1 MMKHIFILKQNMK
14 FFKPAVIFAILL
26 VLSSCA
32 GGAKAVESSG
42 LGKGSDPVPLMANAK
57 TGVLPS
63 GLRYYLLENS
73 MPEGRAMLTLAVDA
87 GSVLETEDERGLAHF
102 VEHMAFNGTE
112 RFPKNDLVNYLR
124 SLGMRF
130 GADINAYTSFDE
142 TVYGIEVPVETGPD
156 GRKIIPDKALAIIDD
171 WTGSISFY
179 PDDVNSERA
188 IIMEEYRSRLGAQE
202 RIMRQMFPVLFR
214 GSPYA
219 ERLPIGLPEVIESA
233 TSARLKNFYNKWYR
247 PENMAVIIVG
257 DFDAGYLEKNL
268 AQYFPARE
276 TAAGTVAA
284 GKTVPFNRPRY
295 NLPEPV
301 KGSLQSLIVTDSE
314 LTQSRVDLYWKL
326 KAEPARGDL
335 SYYRQDLINNL
346 VDTMINLRFHEAAAK
361 PETPYVYAGS
371 GMAKYGYSSR
381 FYALIAQAKTGLVRD
396 SLRELLLAK
405 ESLSRYGFTQDEI
418 DAAGQALLSSMEQMV
433 AEKDRQSSQEYVDA
447 FTRLFLE
454 GETLPDLEWELQAMQ
469 KLLPG
474 ISLKEINKTAADYFA
489 NNDLTVIISAPEA
502 EKDTLPSQDEIKAA
516 AAEISKAKIAP
527 PLNGQAQ
534 GALMD
539 HSPQPGAI
547 VSETTDSETGA
558 IRWKLGNGSE
568 VILKATNN
576 KNSEISL
583 YAQARGGTLSAP
595 ADKAVSAS
603 LASEMVSASGIG
615 SYSLPELTRILLDKQ
630 VSMGFWTQNFLR
642 GFQGSASVKDM
653 KSLFEMLYLSFTQP
667 RIDPEAV
674 KVMLDQQRTRL
685 ANQENDPNAV
695 FRREITRVING
706 NPRFYP
712 LELADLDKVKTDDA
726 LDFVRACLNPGD
738 YTFVIV
744 GNLDIPQIRT
754 LVETYLASIPASQPL
769 NDWADIDPQR
779 PANPNTEKQVLKGK
793 EERSAVYLSWFI
805 PWQYSEDKS
814 AAVSILNEYLD
825 IKLNDEIRESLGG
838 VYSIS
843 SWVSLSPI
851 PRGELS
857 GGVYFMCDPKRVEEL
872 ISAVKAEFQ
881 KITQGDIDTDDFTK
895 ATKAALKGQ
904 EQSIQSNLYIAQSYA
919 NSAVIYHSPLSRLDK
934 RPALFSAVG
943 QADIQE
949 TMTNLMGG
957 NLVRVVL
964 YPEAN

>member
-1 MMKHIFILKQNMK
+1 MILS
-14 FFKPAVIFAILL
+14 ILL
-26 VLSSCA
+26 ILSSCA

-42 LGKGSDPVPLMANAK
+42 LGKPSDPVPLMINAK

-73 MPEGRAMLTLAVDA
+73 RPEGRAMLTLAVNA

-112 RFPKNDLVNYLR
+112 RFPKNDLINYLR

-130 GADINAYTSFDE
+130 GPDVNAYTSFDE
-142 TVYGIEVPVETGPD
+142 TVYGIEVPTETGPN
-156 GRKIIPDKALAIIDD
+156 GAKSIPDKALAIIDD
-171 WTGSISFY
+171 WTGSISFN
-179 PDDVNSERA
+179 PDGVNSERA

-202 RIMRQMFPVLFR
+202 RLMRQIFPVLFR

-219 ERLPIGLPEVIESA
+219 ERLPIGLPDVIENA
-233 TSARLKNFYNKWYR
+233 PAERLKNFYTKWYR
-247 PENMAVIIVG
+247 PENMAIIIVG
-257 DFDAGYLEKNL
+257 DFDAANLEKTL
-268 AQYFPARE
+268 ADHFSARGPASGTTGG
-276 TAAGTVAA
+276 TANGSASAA
-284 GKTVPFNRPRY
+284 SFNRPKY

-301 KGSLQSLIVTDSE
+301 KGSLQSLVMTDSE
-314 LTQSRVDLYWKL
+314 LTQSRVDLYWKM
-326 KAEPARGDL
+326 KAEPRRDDL
-335 SYYRQDLINNL
+335 AYYRQDLINNL

-361 PETPYVYAGS
+361 PETPYIYAGS
-371 GMAKYGYSSR
+371 GMARFGYSSR
-381 FYALIAQAKTGLVRD
+381 FYVLVAQAKNASVRE
-396 SLRELLLAK
+396 SLRELFLAK
-405 ESLSRYGFTQDEI
+405 ESLSRYGFTQDET
-418 DAAGQALLSSMEQMV
+418 DAAKVALLSNIEQMV
-433 AEKDRQSSQEYVDA
+433 AEKDRQSSQQYVDA
-447 FTRLFLE
+447 FTSLFLS
-454 GETLPDLEWELQAMQ
+454 GETVPDLEWELQAMQ

-474 ISLKEINKTAADYFA
+474 ISLKEINKAVSDYFVS
-489 NNDLTVIISAPEA
+489 NDLTVIISAPEA
-502 EKDTLPSQDEIKAA
+502 EKDTLPGQDEIKAT

-527 PLNGQAQ
+527 PLNNQTR

-539 HSPQPGAI
+539 HTPQPGTI

-558 IRWKLGNGSE
+558 VRWTLGNGGE
-568 VILKATNN
+568 VILRDTNN

-615 SYSLPELTRILLDKQ
+615 SYSLPELTKLLLDKQ
-630 VSMGFWTQNFLR
+630 VSIGFWTQNFLR

-653 KSLFEMLYLSFTQP
+653 KTLFEMLYLSFTQP

-685 ANQENDPNAV
+685 ANQENDPNSV
-695 FRREITRVING
+695 FRREITRTING

-712 LELADLDKVKTDDA
+712 LELADLEKVNIDDA
-726 LDFVRACLNPGD
+726 LDFVRSCLNPGD
-738 YTFVIV
+738 YTFVIA
-744 GNLDIPQIRT
+744 GNLDMPQIRT
-754 LVETYLASIPASQPL
+754 LVETYLASIPASQPF
-769 NDWADIDPQR
+769 NNWADIDPQR
-779 PANPNTEKQVLKGK
+779 PANPDTEKDVKKGK
-793 EERSAVYLSWFI
+793 EERSAVYVSWFL
-805 PWQYSEDKS
+805 PQQYSEEKA

-825 IKLNDEIRESLGG
+825 ISLNDEIRETLGG

-851 PRGELS
+851 PKGELS
-857 GGVYFMCDPKRVEEL
+857 GGVYFFCDPKRAEEL

-881 KITQGDIDTDDFTK
+881 KITQGNIDPDTFTK
-895 ATKAALKGQ
+895 ATEAAIKGE

-919 NSAVIYHSPLSRLDK
+919 NSAVIYRSPLSRLNK
-934 RPALFSAVG
+934 RPDLYRAVTPAG
-943 QADIQE
+943 IQ
-949 TMTNLMGG
+949 TVMTDLTGG